1 MSVCKAQRRIHEEVS
16 DNTGHLNRMLMVAGL
31 TVAAVSLRNA
41 EEGAN
46 GRRRNEARVRRLL
59 LCLLAV
65 QVVVV
70 ALGYWRV
77 LACMLVLLVGSYAVL
92 RFRKSRALE
101 RIRLNVHEGSVEH
114 VDVDHEPMCGC
125 VCMCFSALCM
135 CVRAHTHDTML
146 SVSISSLSDN
156 ICICLHRTCAYPL
169 YAQGTAELLQRSTAS
184 ASQAAAVARQAAMTA
199 SAAAQDVD
207 LRSSSVRQ
215 CMLSGLHMSI
225 YACTYACVG
234 SCLMVWQYI
243 ELRVHSAQHSWRSF
257 WYRTPFVSR
266 RRRPRRDVAQCN
278 SWRLCL

>member
-1 MSVCKAQRRIHEEVS
+1 
-16 DNTGHLNRMLMVAGL
+16 MVAGL

-101 RIRLNVHEGSVEH
+101 RIRLNVHEGAVEQ

-125 VCMCFSALCM
+125 ACVFLHYACLC
-135 CVRAHTHDTML
+135 AHTHDTL
-146 SVSISSLSDN
+146 LCVSIPSPSDK

-199 SAAAQDVD
+199 SAAAQDATAVTF
-207 LRSSSVRQ
+207 SKN
-215 CMLSGLHMSI
+215 LSKGL
-225 YACTYACVG
+225 YT
-234 SCLMVWQYI
+234 L
-243 ELRVHSAQHSWRSF
+243 
-257 WYRTPFVSR
+257 
-266 RRRPRRDVAQCN
+266 D
-278 SWRLCL
+278 